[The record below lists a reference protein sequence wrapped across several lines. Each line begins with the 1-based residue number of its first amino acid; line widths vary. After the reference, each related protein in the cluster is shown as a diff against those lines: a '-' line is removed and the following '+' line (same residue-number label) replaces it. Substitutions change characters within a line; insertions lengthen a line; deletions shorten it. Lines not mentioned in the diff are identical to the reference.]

1 MAQIPGAGQ
10 LGYDIPQATRTPL
23 ASPDAYG
30 AGLGRA
36 VEQRGNELV
45 QEERHAATLAEAQRK
60 AAAKATAMS
69 ELQIAQDGLADLNDE
84 IAGQIK
90 TGQLR
95 KEDAAGEWKR
105 RSDELVA
112 DAGGK
117 IPEEFRQ
124 LGQRELGARAS
135 RFSRAVN
142 GAVLERDQQDVRS
155 GINQTLEYASRLYA
169 KGDRETADK
178 MVAGTLADLGPFS
191 GWAPDAVQAKAQA
204 YREASRF
211 TRASGMVADAR
222 RDNRALDKVEKE
234 LSGDEFA
241 DVDPQKKQQ
250 LLTSIEGYRVSN
262 DQRAEAEA
270 RRRQAAAEH
279 QLRVAESTYNAAS
292 LIINQGKTLSPEY
305 VQQATQ
311 AMAGTPYQAAFRE
324 SLKGAPERA
333 AFGRQS
339 LAVQQQALLSLRSQ
353 LNQAGTDPKI
363 EKRIGELE
371 TIYRQSVQDYANDA
385 LPAAQ
390 ERGVIQ
396 SIEPINTS
404 SITGLVGTIGARV
417 AQSQLVQQQVGEA
430 VSPLMRSEAEDVAK
444 LINVLPVEQRATA
457 VAQISN
463 AVGGPIAQALGRQIG
478 GKDKALGLA
487 FAAGAGKTSS
497 GRYASTLILKGAQ
510 AIQDKTIKADDMKV
524 SGWRSEIAAGIGDA
538 YSNDLLRQ
546 AAIDSAYFIR
556 AGLESEGGGDNA
568 QAVNLA
574 TGGITER
581 NGKKVPLPFGMKEDD
596 FESKLKKL
604 TPASVLNG
612 GQQVVVAGKPMPMAD
627 FLARVPDAQLIHAG
641 NSRYAVMAGGAVA
654 TDAKGQAVV
663 LEVK

>member
-23 ASPDAYG
+23 ASPEAYG

-45 QEERHAATLAEAQRK
+45 QEERHAASVAEAQRK
-60 AAAKATAMS
+60 AAAKATAMT
-69 ELQIAQDGLADLNDE
+69 ELQIAQDGLADLNDD
-84 IAGQIK
+84 ITNRIK
-90 TGQLR
+90 TGQLK
-95 KEDAAGEWKR
+95 KEDAAAEWKL
-105 RSDELVA
+105 RSDELVSGA
-112 DAGGK
+112 SEK

-124 LGQRELGARAS
+124 LGQRELGARAA
-135 RFSRAVN
+135 RFGRAVN
-142 GAVLERDQQDVRS
+142 GAILERDQHDVRS

-191 GWAPDAVQAKAQA
+191 GWAPEAIQAKSQA

-234 LSGDEFA
+234 LNGDEFA

-250 LLTSIEGYRVSN
+250 LLASIEGYRVSN
-262 DQRAEAEA
+262 DQRAAAAAA
-270 RRRQAAAEH
+270 RAQAAAEH

-305 VQQATQ
+305 IDQATK

-333 AFGRQS
+333 AFGQQP
-339 LAVQQQALLSLRSQ
+339 LAVQQQALLDLRAK
-353 LNQAGTDPKI
+353 LNQSGTDPKI

-371 TIYRQSVQDYANDA
+371 TIHRQAVQDYANDP

-390 ERGVIQ
+390 EYGIIQ
-396 SIEPINTS
+396 AIEPIDTS
-404 SITGLVGTIGARV
+404 SIRGLVGTVGVRV

-430 VSPLMRSEAEDVAK
+430 VSPLTKREAEDVSK
-444 LINVLPVEQRATA
+444 LINLLPVEQRATA
-457 VAQISN
+457 VAQIVD
-463 AVGGPIAQALGRQIG
+463 AVGGSVAQALGRQIG

-487 FAAGAGKTSS
+487 FAAGSSKTTS

-524 SGWRSEIAAGIGDA
+524 SGWRAEIAAGIGDA
-538 YSNDLLRQ
+538 YNNDLLRQ

-574 TGGITER
+574 TGGITDR

-604 TPASVLNG
+604 TPANVLNG
-612 GQQVVVAGKPMPMAD
+612 GQQVMVAGKPMPMTD

-641 NSRYAVMAGGAVA
+641 NSRYAVMAGGSVA
-654 TDAKGQAVV
+654 TDATGRAVV